1 MEDPIRV
8 ICVDDDVV
16 VHHLLTKVLEL
27 AGISILACY
36 SSAEELLESKEC
48 MEFREAELF
57 LLDLQMPNMTGV
69 ELAAKLRAEGEQRPI
84 LLTSAFSQDF
94 RWGLRAMYVEYLQK
108 PYDFDELESMIKNLV
123 HQSVVL

>member
-8 ICVDDDVV
+8 ICVDDDIV
-16 VHHLLTKVLEL
+16 VHHLLTKVLKL

-36 SSAEELLESKEC
+36 NNAEELLEAKDC
-48 MEFREAELF
+48 TAFREAELF

-69 ELAAKLRAEGEQRPI
+69 ELAAKLRAEGEQRPM

-94 RWGLRAMYVEYLQK
+94 RWGLKAMDVQYLQK
-108 PYDFDELESMIKNLV
+108 PYDFDQLESLIKNLV
-123 HQSVVL
+123 HQSVML